1 MSSGADSGTITVKAV
16 LRYATTLNERAARA
30 RAADIYAQPYEV
42 SAKTARN
49 LCAQHGPAKALQE
62 LARRAT
68 AHELRQ
74 RDGQERAAR
83 AASEHAAHQLVA
95 AGEREAQ
102 LAQLS
107 LGQRLDVALIG
118 LGTLSE
124 TSAAPLDGDRVS
136 GSKAGHVVLAG
147 RRSLEHE
154 RLCEDV
160 LHLVLRVERAVESS
174 RRRLIEEEAA

>member
-1 MSSGADSGTITVKAV
+1 MSSGADRNRITVAAV
-16 LRYATTLNERAARA
+16 VKYANTLHERAERA
-30 RAADIYAQPYEV
+30 SAADPYAQPYDV
-42 SAKTARN
+42 TAKTARN

-68 AHELRQ
+68 APELRQ

-107 LGQRLDVALIG
+107 LGQRLDVALVG
-118 LGTLSE
+118 LGVLSQ
-124 TSAAPLDGDRVS
+124 TSAAPIDSDPVS

-147 RRSLEHE
+147 RRDLEVE
-154 RLCEDV
+154 RLHEDALGLVRRLERV
-160 LHLVLRVERAVESS
+160 LESW
-174 RRRLIEEEAA
+174 RRRLVEEEAA

>member
-30 RAADIYAQPYEV
+30 RTADIYADPYEV

-118 LGTLSE
+118 LGVMSQT
-124 TSAAPLDGDRVS
+124 AAASIDGDPVS

-147 RRSLEHE
+147 RLDLDVQ
-154 RLCEDV
+154 RLCEDA
-160 LHLVLRVERAVESS
+160 LGLVRRVERTLESS
-174 RRRLIEEEAA
+174 RRRLVEEEAA

>member
-1 MSSGADSGTITVKAV
+1 
-16 LRYATTLNERAARA
+16 
-30 RAADIYAQPYEV
+30 V

-49 LCAQHGPAKALQE
+49 LCAQMGPAKALQE

-83 AASEHAAHQLVA
+83 AAAEHAAHQLAA
-95 AGEREAQ
+95 AGERDAQ

-107 LGQRLDVALIG
+107 LGQRLDVAL
-118 LGTLSE
+118 LGMGMLSE
-124 TSAAPLDGDRVS
+124 TAAAPLDGDRVS

-147 RRSLEHE
+147 RLSLERE
-154 RLCEDV
+154 RV
-160 LHLVLRVERAVESS
+160 LGDAEGLVRRVERMVESS
-174 RRRLIEEEAA
+174 RRRLVEEEAA